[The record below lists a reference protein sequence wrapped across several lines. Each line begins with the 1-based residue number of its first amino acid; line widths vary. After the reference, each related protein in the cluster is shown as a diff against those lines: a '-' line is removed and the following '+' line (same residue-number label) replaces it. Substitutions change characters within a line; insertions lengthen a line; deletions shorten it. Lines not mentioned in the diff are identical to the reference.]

1 MAREML
7 AECKSVL
14 LEQAH
19 WVVAEEM
26 TILCFLKG
34 FSTETCGLKVHSEQ
48 CCPSEGAACESQPLS
63 YKAAAEQELR
73 SGFASLMSYKKYVT
87 EQRSASKWPA
97 IHLLV
102 LFKNQI
108 LERKILLDGN

>member
-34 FSTETCGLKVHSEQ
+34 FSTETWIKGT
-48 CCPSEGAACESQPLS
+48 
-63 YKAAAEQELR
+63 LR
-73 SGFASLMSYKKYVT
+73 A
-87 EQRSASKWPA
+87 
-97 IHLLV
+97 V
-102 LFKNQI
+102 LP
-108 LERKILLDGN
+108 

>member
-7 AECKSVL
+7 TECKSVL

-34 FSTETCGLKVHSEQ
+34 FSTETCGLRYTQSRAALVGEQ
-48 CCPSEGAACESQPLS
+48 PVNPSLS
-63 YKAAAEQELR
+63 LTRLQLNR
-73 SGFASLMSYKKYVT
+73 SLNP
-87 EQRSASKWPA
+87 R
-97 IHLLV
+97 
-102 LFKNQI
+102 
-108 LERKILLDGN
+108 LLDSYVRGFLWIWLCLTHVSQEVRDRTAICMKVACHPPTCFI